1 MAASKRMLKG
11 AAGGTGDGRERH
23 DERSH
28 PCTCCAPHFPP
39 LTSPPFCLFFCQR
52 PHPPHHGAGHH
63 GLHVAAGEQIDMT
76 HEWGRVLGVQ
86 AALQRI
92 SAESGALT
100 CGEDHLHEPLG
111 SHEYKYPVMATTPA
125 AATAT
130 RTRP

>member
-1 MAASKRMLKG
+1 MYML
-11 AAGGTGDGRERH
+11 
-23 DERSH
+23 
-28 PCTCCAPHFPP
+28 CAPFSTADVAAI
-39 LTSPPFCLFFCQR
+39 LPFCLFFCQ